1 MRYIAEDCFSDGIFV
16 PETAAEEP
24 EAARLNAPPLKAT
37 DALIVDALEAALL
50 VIHAIHTTVAW
61 HPPLDCEQCAA
72 LGKIHRALAALGK

>member
-1 MRYIAEDCFSDGIFV
+1 MTTMEERIAAYD
-16 PETAAEEP
+16 
-24 EAARLNAPPLKAT
+24 ARRAQRVLNVERSSGAT